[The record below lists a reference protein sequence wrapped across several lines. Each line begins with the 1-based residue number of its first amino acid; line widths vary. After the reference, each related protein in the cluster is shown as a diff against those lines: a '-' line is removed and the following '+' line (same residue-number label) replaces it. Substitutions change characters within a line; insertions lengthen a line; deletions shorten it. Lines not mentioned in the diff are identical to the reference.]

1 MFKLLKNKFVWLPIL
16 VALFIGAYFS
26 ITAIPSTHMKVN
38 DLPIAIVNEDQ
49 GTTGKNLTKQI
60 TTKNSSNSSK
70 MSIKWTVFNSQEDLL
85 KEMNKEKYYGAIVI
99 PQNFSSNLQSLM
111 TPNPKKAKLKIII
124 NQGMGTTI
132 TTQVNT
138 ALTEMTHQINTA
150 LGKQL
155 LQTLS
160 KKMPAIP
167 VEMASHLTNPLTI
180 ETEKINKTGD
190 LANGGAHFF
199 QSVWLGC
206 LGTSMLLGF
215 AFSKIKFKSL
225 REKFSALGVQLL
237 SAIISSF
244 VIGYGVIY
252 LQSTILNV
260 TIPNF
265 TLLGLFLSLCAFS
278 FIIFINGVESWV
290 GLISIPI
297 FMLLLFF
304 AAPLLTA
311 IPESLNGFYST
322 LSNWL
327 PMSYMYRGVKSIMYF
342 NNSPSQ
348 SIIMGL
354 IYTIIVGLILVIS
367 AQFKKDKKKEVDA

>member
-167 VEMASHLTNPLTI
+167 VEMASNLTNPLTI

-354 IYTIIVGLILVIS
+354 IYTIIVGLILIIS

>member
-99 PQNFSSNLQSLM
+99 PKNLSSNLQSLM

-167 VEMASHLTNPLTI
+167 AEMASNLTNPLTI

>member
-99 PQNFSSNLQSLM
+99 HKNFSSNLQSLM

-167 VEMASHLTNPLTI
+167 AEMASNLTNPLTI

-290 GLISIPI
+290 GLISIPV

-354 IYTIIVGLILVIS
+354 IYAIIVGLILVIS

>member
-26 ITAIPSTHMKVN
+26 ITAILSTHMKVN

-99 PQNFSSNLQSLM
+99 HKNFSSNLQSLM

-167 VEMASHLTNPLTI
+167 AEMASNLTNPLTI

-290 GLISIPI
+290 GLISIPV

>member
-99 PQNFSSNLQSLM
+99 LKNFSANLQSLM

-138 ALTEMTHQINTA
+138 ALTKMTHQINTA

-167 VEMASHLTNPLTI
+167 AEMASNLTNPLTI

-290 GLISIPI
+290 GLISIPV

-367 AQFKKDKKKEVDA
+367 AQFKKDKKKKVDA

>member
-70 MSIKWTVFNSQEDLL
+70 MSIKWTFFNSQEDLL

-99 PQNFSSNLQSLM
+99 PKNFSANLQSLM

-167 VEMASHLTNPLTI
+167 AEMASNLTNPLTI

-290 GLISIPI
+290 GLISIPV

>member
-99 PQNFSSNLQSLM
+99 LKNFSSNLQSLM

-167 VEMASHLTNPLTI
+167 AEMASNLTNPLTI

-290 GLISIPI
+290 GLISIPV

>member
-38 DLPIAIVNEDQ
+38 DLPIAVVNEDQ

-99 PQNFSSNLQSLM
+99 PENFSSNLQSLM

-167 VEMASHLTNPLTI
+167 AEMASNLTNPLTI

-290 GLISIPI
+290 GLISIPV

>member
-167 VEMASHLTNPLTI
+167 VEMASNLTNPLTI

-290 GLISIPI
+290 GLISIPV

>member
-38 DLPIAIVNEDQ
+38 NLPIAIVNEDQ

-99 PQNFSSNLQSLM
+99 PKNFSSNLQSLM

-167 VEMASHLTNPLTI
+167 AEMASNLTNPLTR

-290 GLISIPI
+290 GLISIPV

-322 LSNWL
+322 LSN
-327 PMSYMYRGVKSIMYF
+327 
-342 NNSPSQ
+342 
-348 SIIMGL
+348 
-354 IYTIIVGLILVIS
+354 
-367 AQFKKDKKKEVDA
+367 

>member
-99 PQNFSSNLQSLM
+99 PKNFSANLQSLM

-167 VEMASHLTNPLTI
+167 AEMASNLTNPLTI

-290 GLISIPI
+290 GLISIPV

>member
-99 PQNFSSNLQSLM
+99 HKNFSSNLQSLM

-138 ALTEMTHQINTA
+138 ALNEMTHQINTA

-167 VEMASHLTNPLTI
+167 AEMASNLTNPLTI

-290 GLISIPI
+290 GLISIPV

>member
-60 TTKNSSNSSK
+60 TNKNSSNSSK

-99 PQNFSSNLQSLM
+99 PKNFSSNLQSLM

-167 VEMASHLTNPLTI
+167 AEMASNLTNPLTI

-265 TLLGLFLSLCAFS
+265 TLLGLFLALCAFS

-290 GLISIPI
+290 GLISIPV

>member
-38 DLPIAIVNEDQ
+38 NLPIAIVNEDQ

-167 VEMASHLTNPLTI
+167 VEMASNLTNPLTI

-290 GLISIPI
+290 GLISIPV

>member
-99 PQNFSSNLQSLM
+99 HKNFSSNLQSLM

-167 VEMASHLTNPLTI
+167 AEMASNLTNPLTI

-206 LGTSMLLGF
+206 LGTSMFLGF

-290 GLISIPI
+290 GLISIPV

>member
-26 ITAIPSTHMKVN
+26 ITAILSTHMKVN

-99 PQNFSSNLQSLM
+99 HKNFSSNLQSLM

-124 NQGMGTTI
+124 NQGMGITI

-167 VEMASHLTNPLTI
+167 AEMASNLTNPLTI

-290 GLISIPI
+290 GLISIPV

>member
-99 PQNFSSNLQSLM
+99 PKNFSANLQSLM

-138 ALTEMTHQINTA
+138 TLTEMTHQINTA

-167 VEMASHLTNPLTI
+167 AEMASNLTNPLTI

-215 AFSKIKFKSL
+215 AFSQIKFKSL
-225 REKFSALGVQLL
+225 REKFSALGGQLL

-290 GLISIPI
+290 GLISIPV

>member
-99 PQNFSSNLQSLM
+99 HKNFSSNLQSLM

-167 VEMASHLTNPLTI
+167 AEMASNLTNPLTI

>member
-167 VEMASHLTNPLTI
+167 AEMASNLTNPLTI

-237 SAIISSF
+237 YAIISSF

-290 GLISIPI
+290 GLISIPV

>member
-167 VEMASHLTNPLTI
+167 AEMASNLTNPLTI

>member
-85 KEMNKEKYYGAIVI
+85 KEINKEKYYGAIVI

-167 VEMASHLTNPLTI
+167 AEMASNLTNPLTI

-206 LGTSMLLGF
+206 LETSMLLGF

>member
-99 PQNFSSNLQSLM
+99 HKNFSSNLQSLM

-138 ALTEMTHQINTA
+138 ALNEMTHQINTA

-167 VEMASHLTNPLTI
+167 AEMASNLTNPLTI

>member
-99 PQNFSSNLQSLM
+99 PKNFSANLQSLM

-138 ALTEMTHQINTA
+138 TLTEMTHQINTA

-167 VEMASHLTNPLTI
+167 VEMASNLTNPLTI

-290 GLISIPI
+290 GLISIPV

>member
-38 DLPIAIVNEDQ
+38 NLPIAIVNEDQ

-167 VEMASHLTNPLTI
+167 AEMASNLTNPLTI

-290 GLISIPI
+290 GLISIPV

>member
-167 VEMASHLTNPLTI
+167 AEMASNLTNPLTI
-180 ETEKINKTGD
+180 KTEKINKTGD

-290 GLISIPI
+290 GLISIPV

>member
-70 MSIKWTVFNSQEDLL
+70 MSIKWTVFNSLEDLL

-99 PQNFSSNLQSLM
+99 PKNFSANLQSLM
-111 TPNPKKAKLKIII
+111 TPNPNKAKLKIII

-138 ALTEMTHQINTA
+138 TLTEMTHQINTA

-167 VEMASHLTNPLTI
+167 AEMASNLTNPLTI

-290 GLISIPI
+290 GLISIPV

-311 IPESLNGFYST
+311 IPEALNGFYST

>member
-99 PQNFSSNLQSLM
+99 PKNLSSNLQSLM

-167 VEMASHLTNPLTI
+167 AEMASNLTNPLTI

-290 GLISIPI
+290 GLISIPV

>member
-99 PQNFSSNLQSLM
+99 PKNFPSNLQSLM

-167 VEMASHLTNPLTI
+167 AEMASNLTNPLTI

-290 GLISIPI
+290 GLISIPV

>member
-99 PQNFSSNLQSLM
+99 PKNFSANLQSLM

-167 VEMASHLTNPLTI
+167 AEMASNLTNPLTI

-354 IYTIIVGLILVIS
+354 IYAIIVGLILVIS

>member
-70 MSIKWTVFNSQEDLL
+70 MSIKWTFFNSQEDLL

-99 PQNFSSNLQSLM
+99 HKNFSSNLQSLM

-167 VEMASHLTNPLTI
+167 AEMASNLTNPLTI

-290 GLISIPI
+290 GLISIPV

>member
-1 MFKLLKNKFVWLPIL
+1 
-16 VALFIGAYFS
+16 
-26 ITAIPSTHMKVN
+26 
-38 DLPIAIVNEDQ
+38 
-49 GTTGKNLTKQI
+49 
-60 TTKNSSNSSK
+60 
-70 MSIKWTVFNSQEDLL
+70 
-85 KEMNKEKYYGAIVI
+85 
-99 PQNFSSNLQSLM
+99 M

-167 VEMASHLTNPLTI
+167 AEMASNLTNPLTI

-199 QSVWLGC
+199 Q
-206 LGTSMLLGF
+206 
-215 AFSKIKFKSL
+215 
-225 REKFSALGVQLL
+225 FSAFGVQLL